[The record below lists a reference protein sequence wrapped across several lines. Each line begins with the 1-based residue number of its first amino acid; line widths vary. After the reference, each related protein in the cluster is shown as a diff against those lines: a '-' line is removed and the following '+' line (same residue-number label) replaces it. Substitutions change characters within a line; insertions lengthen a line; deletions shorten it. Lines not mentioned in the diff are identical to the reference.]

1 MAYDNDRNGQT
12 GWFLTGLMIGGLVG
26 AAVGLL
32 KAPRPG
38 AETREQIQRKA
49 FEFRDKAEQAVA
61 DARSRVEATSGQV
74 SQRAADL
81 QARGKQ
87 AMEKG
92 EKRLSKA
99 VEEAKQAADAWTG
112 A

>member
-1 MAYDNDRNGQT
+1 MEYGNDRNGHP
-12 GWFLTGLMIGGLVG
+12 GWFFTGLMIGGLVG

-49 FEFRDKAEQAVA
+49 LELQGKAEQAVK
-61 DARSRVEATSGQV
+61 DARSRVEEASEQV
-74 SQRAADL
+74 SHHAVEL
-81 QARGKQ
+81 QTRGKQ
-87 AMEKG
+87 ALEKG

-99 VEEAKQAADAWTG
+99 VEETKRAADVWTG